1 MSKSICKVVCKRV
14 KVVVI
19 LYEKCVKEVVRL
31 YVKWVKVVVVVCEED
46 VGEVKVNEEK
56 VKK

>member
-1 MSKSICKVVCKRV
+1 MCKSSCKIVCKRV

-19 LYEKCVKEVVRL
+19 LYEKGVKVVVILYVKGVRM

-46 VGEVKVNEEK
+46 VGEV
-56 VKK
+56 